1 MTTLPPDYRLVDLSA
16 EDALEMLTLDA
27 WAFPMAT
34 EPSTTVEWPL
44 PIAWERTR
52 GVRAGDGGLAANY
65 SSYPYG
71 DFPVPGA
78 RTAVAGLT
86 WVGVHPAHRRRGLLR
101 AMIDDLF
108 AASLARGEAVSALFA
123 AEPSIYG
130 RFGYGL
136 AAHDLRLRVPRG
148 AALRDVPGSQDL
160 TVRLELAD
168 LEKHGPTVAAL
179 HGAVDRPGW
188 VERDTRQQ
196 AAFFHDPVSE
206 RNGAEALRIAIVER
220 AGAPTG
226 YAFFRRVSA
235 WEPAGPRGTV
245 KVRETCVS
253 DAASARRLWGVL
265 LDLDLMANVE
275 VHGMAVDDPLLALLV
290 DQRATEPRW
299 GDNLWVRVLDLPA
312 ALSARRYATE
322 VDVVLQVRDGLLP
335 ANEGRW
341 HLVGGPTGALVT
353 RTEQDADLDLDV
365 RELGAAY
372 LGGISLTGLAAA
384 GLVTEHTPGAVHR
397 AAVAFGWPQ
406 APLSSWVW

>member
-1 MTTLPPDYRLVDLSA
+1 MTSLPAGYRFVDLSA
-16 EDALEMLTLDA
+16 DDALEMLTLDA

-52 GVRAGDGGLAANY
+52 GVRAGDGSLAANY
-65 SSYPYG
+65 ASYPYG

-86 WVGVHPAHRRRGLLR
+86 WVGVHPAHRRKGLLR

-108 AASLARGEAVSALFA
+108 RTSLTRGEAVSALFA
-123 AEPSIYG
+123 AEPAIYG

-148 AALRDVPGSQDL
+148 AALRDVPGADEL
-160 TVRLELAD
+160 TVRLEEAD
-168 LEKHGPTVAAL
+168 VERHGPTVAAL

-188 VERDTRQQ
+188 VDRDLRQQ
-196 AAFFHDPVSE
+196 VSFFHDPASE
-206 RNGAEALRIAIVER
+206 RQGAESLRIAIVER
-220 AGAPTG
+220 AGVPTG

-253 DAASARRLWGVL
+253 DAPTARRLWGVL
-265 LDLDLMANVE
+265 LDLDLMATVDIA
-275 VHGMAVDDPLLALLV
+275 GMAVDDPLLSLLV

-299 GDNLWVRVLDLPA
+299 GDNLWVRVLDVPA
-312 ALSARRYATE
+312 ALSARRYAAE
-322 VDVVLQVRDGLLP
+322 IDVVLQVRDRDLP
-335 ANEGRW
+335 TNDGRW
-341 HLVGGPTGALVT
+341 HLVGGPSGAEAGA
-353 RTEQDADLDLDV
+353 TERGADLTLDV

-372 LGGISLTGLAAA
+372 LGGISLAGLAAA
-384 GLVTEHTPGAVHR
+384 GLVTEHTPGALHR
-397 AAVAFGWPQ
+397 SAIALGWPQ

>member
-1 MTTLPPDYRLVDLSA
+1 MTSLPAGYRLVDLSA
-16 EDALEMLTLDA
+16 DDALEMLTLDA

-52 GVRAGDGGLAANY
+52 GVRAQDGSLAANY

-78 RTAVAGLT
+78 STAVAGLT
-86 WVGVHPAHRRRGLLR
+86 WVGVHPGHRRKGILR

-108 AASLARGEAVSALFA
+108 RSSAARGESVSALFA
-123 AEPSIYG
+123 AEPAIYG

-148 AALRDVPGSQDL
+148 AALREVPGTDELS
-160 TVRLELAD
+160 VRLELAD
-168 LEKHGPTVAAL
+168 LERHGPLVASL
-179 HGAVDRPGW
+179 HGSVDRPGW
-188 VERDTRQQ
+188 ARRDNRQQ
-196 AAFFHDPVSE
+196 VSYFHDPASE

-220 AGAPTG
+220 AGVPTG

-235 WEPAGPRGTV
+235 WEAAGPRGTV
-245 KVRETCVS
+245 KVRESCVD

-265 LDLDLMANVE
+265 LDLDLMASVE
-275 VHGMAVDDPLLALLV
+275 ISGMAVDDPLLALLV

-299 GDNLWVRVLDLPA
+299 GDNLWVRVLDVPA
-312 ALSARRYATE
+312 ALSERRYATDL
-322 VDVVLQVRDGLLP
+322 DVVLEVRDRDLP

-341 HLVGGPTGALVT
+341 HLVAGPSAARVEATG
-353 RTEQDADLDLDV
+353 RTADLSMDV
-365 RELGAAY
+365 RELGSAY
-372 LGGISLTGLAAA
+372 LGGISLSGLAAA
-384 GLVTEHTPGAVHR
+384 GLVTEHTPGALHR